1 MESDLASGWLL
12 ALGLVP
18 ESGLPLVR
26 PLVPELPLVRL
37 LEKLSALS
45 PEEAGI
51 LAGGALQKSVYS
63 QDPSFVVS
71 VEKLMDPSRLI
82 TLRPHTRF
90 VDFPLH
96 SHDFVEILYMVSG
109 ETVHEMPGQEILC
122 VKAGEL
128 LMMNGQARHFI
139 RRCGE
144 GDVGVNFIVRP
155 AFFDEALSAVG
166 TSNVLG
172 RFLMD
177 ALKRGESSVPCL
189 HFQVSDV
196 PAIQSLLESMLYS
209 LISEKPAGQRI
220 LKTSMTLL
228 FLQLLAHT
236 DQLILPTRNASA
248 MVVSALDEIQHR
260 YASISFRDLAAS
272 WHVSSAYLS
281 QQVKKATGLT
291 CTQHLQRQRIAHAK
305 RLLRDTDLSVL
316 EICSAVGYSN
326 TGYFYRIFQQ
336 EVGMPPLTYREV
348 NSGSTAI

>member
-1 MESDLASGWLL
+1 MNTELME
-12 ALGLVP
+12 
-18 ESGLPLVR
+18 R
-26 PLVPELPLVRL
+26 
-37 LEKLSALS
+37 
-45 PEEAGI
+45 
-51 LAGGALQKSVYS
+51 
-63 QDPSFVVS
+63 
-71 VEKLMDPSRLI
+71 MSRLSEEEQALLSGHPLMQSTYTEGRVFEVSSDKLLTPRQMI
-82 TLRPHTRF
+82 TVRPHTRF
-90 VDFPLH
+90 TPFPMH
-96 SHDFVEILYMVSG
+96 SHDYVEILYMLSG
-109 ETVHEMPGQEILC
+109 ETVHDIPGREPLHLR
-122 VKAGEL
+122 AGEL
-128 LMMNGQARHFI
+128 LMMNGQALHSI
-139 RRCGE
+139 RQCGKE
-144 GDVGVNFIVRP
+144 DVGVNFIVRP
-155 AFFDEALSAVG
+155 AFFDEALAAIGS
-166 TSNVLG
+166 SNALG
-172 RFLMD
+172 RFLID

-291 CTQHLQRQRIAHAK
+291 CTQHLQKQRIARAR
-305 RLLRDTDLSVL
+305 RLLRETDLSVV
-316 EICSAVGYSN
+316 EICAAVGYSN

-336 EVGMPPLTYREV
+336 EVGMPPLAYREV
-348 NSGSTAI
+348 NSGSTVI

>member
-1 MESDLASGWLL
+1 MDE
-12 ALGLVP
+12 
-18 ESGLPLVR
+18 
-26 PLVPELPLVRL
+26 RL

-51 LAGGALQKSVYS
+51 LAGGTLQKSVYS

-177 ALKRGESSVPCL
+177 ALKRGESSVPYL
-189 HFQVSDV
+189 HFRVSQV
-196 PAIQSLLESMLYS
+196 PAVQSLLESMLFA
-209 LISEKPAGQRI
+209 LLQEQPAGQRI

-228 FLQLLAHT
+228 FLHLLQHTGQLAM
-236 DQLILPTRNASA
+236 QGSGASS
-248 MVVSALDEIQHR
+248 MVVNVLEEIQHR
-260 YASISFRDLAAS
+260 YATISFAELARK
-272 WHVSSAYLS
+272 WRVSSAYLS
-281 QQVKKATGLT
+281 QTVRKATGMT
-291 CTQHLQRQRIAHAK
+291 CTRHLQLVRIARAK
-305 RLLRDTDLSVL
+305 QLLRETDLSVV
-316 EICSAVGYSN
+316 EVCEAVGYAN
-326 TGYFYRIFQQ
+326 TGHFYHLFQQ
-336 EVGMPPLTYREV
+336 ETGMSPKQYHEV
-348 NSGSTAI
+348 NSGR

>member
-1 MESDLASGWLL
+1 MNTELMERMSLLSEEELALLSGHPLMQSTYTEGHVFEVSSEKLL
-12 ALGLVP
+12 AP
-18 ESGLPLVR
+18 R
-26 PLVPELPLVRL
+26 
-37 LEKLSALS
+37 
-45 PEEAGI
+45 
-51 LAGGALQKSVYS
+51 Q
-63 QDPSFVVS
+63 
-71 VEKLMDPSRLI
+71 MI
-82 TLRPHTRF
+82 TVRPHTRF
-90 VDFPLH
+90 TSFPMH
-96 SHDFVEILYMVSG
+96 SHDYVEILYMLSG
-109 ETVHEMPGQEILC
+109 ETVHDIPGREPLHLQ
-122 VKAGEL
+122 AGEL
-128 LMMNGQARHFI
+128 LMMNGQAMHSI

-155 AFFDEALSAVG
+155 AFFDEALAAIGS
-166 TSNVLG
+166 SNALG
-172 RFLMD
+172 RFLID

-209 LISEKPAGQRI
+209 LIAEKPAGQRI

-336 EVGMPPLTYREV
+336 EAGMPPLAYRQV
-348 NSGSTAI
+348 NSGSTVI

>member
-1 MESDLASGWLL
+1 MNTELMERMSRLSEEELALLSGHPLMQSTYTEGRVFEVSSEKLL
-12 ALGLVP
+12 AP
-18 ESGLPLVR
+18 R
-26 PLVPELPLVRL
+26 
-37 LEKLSALS
+37 
-45 PEEAGI
+45 
-51 LAGGALQKSVYS
+51 Q
-63 QDPSFVVS
+63 
-71 VEKLMDPSRLI
+71 MI
-82 TLRPHTRF
+82 TVRPHTRF
-90 VDFPLH
+90 TSFPMH
-96 SHDFVEILYMVSG
+96 SHDYVEILYMLSG
-109 ETVHEMPGQEILC
+109 ETVHDIPGREPLHLH
-122 VKAGEL
+122 AGEL
-128 LMMNGQARHFI
+128 LMMNGQAMHSI

-155 AFFDEALSAVG
+155 AFFDDALAAIGS
-166 TSNVLG
+166 SNALG
-172 RFLMD
+172 RFLID

-336 EVGMPPLTYREV
+336 EVGMPPLAYREV